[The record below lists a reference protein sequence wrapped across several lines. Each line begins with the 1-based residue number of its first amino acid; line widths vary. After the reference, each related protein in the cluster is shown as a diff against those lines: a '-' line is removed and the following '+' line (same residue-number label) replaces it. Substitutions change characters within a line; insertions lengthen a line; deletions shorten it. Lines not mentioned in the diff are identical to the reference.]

1 MYILHIHSQ
10 LKHKD
15 TQINYYMSILMANKV
30 KPTEREQSLCLLM
43 IGLAIA
49 DYFFFAYFFF
59 FPLCLITL
67 HFSPN
72 LLINNGFLSI

>member
-1 MYILHIHSQ
+1 MYILHIQSQ
-10 LKHKD
+10 LKYKD

-49 DYFFFAYFFF
+49 DYFFFCLFFF
-59 FPLCLITL
+59 FSFVLDNIAF
-67 HFSPN
+67 FSKP
-72 LLINNGFLSI
+72 FDQ